1 MIQKHIGFALSLV
14 AIGLFVPGI
23 LAPIFSLNMEMA
35 IVIAGPTLS
44 SELINK
50 ELSILGTVKEL
61 MHEDRLFVAILIFVF
76 SVLIPIVK
84 TGLVTFVYFTK
95 NLALQRNIS
104 SFVAIIGKWSMAD
117 VFVVAVFLAVLST
130 NHAQSAEQQ
139 EVSFFGM
146 TLAFEIST
154 QTLSNIGIGFY
165 YFVGYCVLSLIG
177 SQLILGA
184 IRRPHNAGEKIL
196 Y

>member
-1 MIQKHIGFALSLV
+1 MSLV

-76 SVLIPIVK
+76 SVVIPIVK

-104 SFVAIIGKWSMAD
+104 NFVAIIGKWSMAD
-117 VFVVAVFLAVLST
+117 VFVVAIFLAVLST

-139 EVSFFGM
+139 EVSFLGM

-184 IRRPHNAGEKIL
+184 IKRPHYTGEKIDFKS
-196 Y
+196 YDVE